1 METAD
6 ILSMGEWGLS
16 LFSRNKARKQ
26 YKSQESAFKEQAA
39 LNMHIGAF
47 NAAVAEHAGEE
58 ESTAIFNETK
68 RIYGEQR
75 VKFAQMGIE
84 MSGSP
89 MFVMGETL
97 SMGMKKYQESKFNT
111 NVNMMNTRYAAI
123 AATST
128 AKANAESARWGAR
141 GENVNIFK
149 DVLQGVKM
157 LSSMASSGG
166 GLDVFGLFKG
176 LF

>member
-1 METAD
+1 MEPAD
-6 ILSMGEWGLS
+6 ILAMGEWGLS

-26 YKSQESAFKEQAA
+26 YKSQESAFRDQAA

-58 ESTAIFNETK
+58 EASAILDETLK
-68 RIYGEQR
+68 MYSSQR
-75 VKFAQMGIE
+75 VRFAQMGIE

-97 SMGMKKYQESKFNT
+97 SMGARKYQEAKFNA
-111 NVNMMNTRYAAI
+111 NVNKINSRFSAV
-123 AATST
+123 AATAS
-128 AKANAESARWGAR
+128 AKANAENARWGAR
-141 GENVNIFK
+141 GENVNIFR
-149 DVLQGVKM
+149 DLLQGAKM
-157 LSSMASSGG
+157 FSAGSSAGVVS
-166 GLDVFGLFKG
+166 DVFSLFKG